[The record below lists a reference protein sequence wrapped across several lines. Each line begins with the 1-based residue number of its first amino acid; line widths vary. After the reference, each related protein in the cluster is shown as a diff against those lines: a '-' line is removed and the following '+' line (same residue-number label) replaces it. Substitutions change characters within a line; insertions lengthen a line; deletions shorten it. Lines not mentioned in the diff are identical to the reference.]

1 MAEKKVNTN
10 FLWIILV
17 LATADVVFTITYK
30 LGVIP
35 VIIPETHAD
44 LISVVALLF
53 FLIVLILYVPT
64 TVKKGKKTRTVEVM
78 PISNSEEIVFSQVTE
93 EEGEEEDEED
103 ELEVLEFRFP
113 FNPDK
118 DVYAETTM
126 DVGEGRTL
134 TLLCEMT

>member
-1 MAEKKVNTN
+1 MAEKKVNTS
-10 FLWIILV
+10 FLWIILI
-17 LATADVVFTITYK
+17 LATAVVVFTITYK
-30 LGVIP
+30 LGIIP
-35 VIIPETHAD
+35 DVIPETHAD

-64 TVKKGKKTRTVEVM
+64 TAKKGKKTRTVEVM
-78 PISNSEEIVFSQVTE
+78 PISNSEEIVFSQITE
-93 EEGEEEDEED
+93 EEGEEEDGED

-113 FNPDK
+113 FHPDK

-126 DVGEGRTL
+126 DVGEKRTL

>member
-17 LATADVVFTITYK
+17 LATAVVVFTVTNK
-30 LGVIP
+30 LAVIP

-64 TVKKGKKTRTVEVM
+64 TAKKRKKTRTVEVM

-93 EEGEEEDEED
+93 EEGEEEDE
-103 ELEVLEFRFP
+103 LEIREFRFP
-113 FNPDK
+113 FHPDK

-126 DVGEGRTL
+126 DVGEGRSL